1 MDGSRSVLKPISSPI
16 QFIGVGV
23 APTLPPE
30 FMERNKKFRRAIH
43 HMHINFLSHH
53 LVVTYLF
60 PRVAFF
66 DKMAN
71 LDVEIREDK
80 KQSHFPA
87 AQFECNCQWY

>member
-1 MDGSRSVLKPISSPI
+1 
-16 QFIGVGV
+16 
-23 APTLPPE
+23 
-30 FMERNKKFRRAIH
+30 
-43 HMHINFLSHH
+43 MHINFLSHC
-53 LVVTYLF
+53 LVVTYFF

-71 LDVEIREDK
+71 LDVEVREDK